1 MEDDVVIRTQLF
13 HNQVRECII
22 CSLLFITLYILS
34 YLVIDRFKKNTD
46 FTADSKE
53 DATVN
58 RIALCMCTFT
68 LAVSAG
74 AVFLLP
80 FSIISNEIL
89 LSFPENYYIQWLNGS
104 LLHGLWNLVFLFS
117 NISLVFL
124 MPFAYFFTESE
135 GFTGSKQGIM
145 ARVHE
150 TAVVLFLLTFLI
162 LGISWVAFAIINND
176 AASRESLYDLWD
188 YYLPYLHS
196 CVSLFGVMLFL
207 SCTPFGL
214 SRIFTIT
221 GHLLVK
227 PRPLEDLD
235 EQLNCTIFEEAA
247 LAHKLNGKLST
258 CWVFFSTESL
268 KHQFLAIHARRLKLE
283 MRRRTSAWQRN
294 LCYLLAM
301 LLLLVLTGIS
311 VLVVGFHILQL
322 LIDETAMPKGMQ
334 DPPLGK
340 VSLSMFGSLGAAM
353 EVVLI
358 FYLWVSSV
366 VGFYNSPL
374 FIKLTPRKQ
383 DTTMTKIIGNCVSL
397 LVLSSALPVFSR
409 TLGITNFDLLG
420 HFGRFNWL
428 GNFYIVF
435 LYNMLFASLTAICL
449 FKKFTKTIQAELLF
463 AFGLERFPLP
473 ITRASNSV
481 KVDPTNSKRLL

>member
-1 MEDDVVIRTQLF
+1 MEDDVIIRTQLF

-22 CSLLFITLYILS
+22 CALLFTTLYILS
-34 YLVIDRFKKNTD
+34 YLVITRFKKNAEFATD
-46 FTADSKE
+46 NIE

-58 RIALCMCTFT
+58 RITLWMCTFT

-89 LSFPENYYIQWLNGS
+89 LSLPENYYMQWLNGS

-135 GFTGSKQGIM
+135 GFAGSRKGVM
-145 ARVHE
+145 ARVYE
-150 TAVVLFLLTFLI
+150 TFVVLFLLTLLI
-162 LGISWVAFAIINND
+162 LGIVWVASAIIDND

-188 YYLPYLHS
+188 YYLPYLYS
-196 CVSLFGVMLFL
+196 CISLFGVLL
-207 SCTPFGL
+207 LLLCTPFGL
-214 SRIFTIT
+214 SRMFTVT
-221 GHLLVK
+221 GQLLVK
-227 PRPLEDLD
+227 PRLLEDLD
-235 EQLNCTIFEEAA
+235 EQLNCTRFEEAA
-247 LAHKLNGKLST
+247 VVHKLNGKLSS
-258 CWVFFSTESL
+258 CWVFFSVESL
-268 KHQFLAIHARRLKLE
+268 KTQFLSIHARRLKLE
-283 MRRRTSAWQRN
+283 MRRRASPWQRN
-294 LCYLLAM
+294 LGYPLAM
-301 LLLLVLTGIS
+301 LLLLALTGIS
-311 VLVVGFHILQL
+311 VLLVGFHVFEL

-340 VSLSMFGSLGAAM
+340 DSLSMFGSLGAAV

-358 FYLWVSSV
+358 FYLMVSSV
-366 VGFYNSPL
+366 VGFYSSPL
-374 FIKLTPRKQ
+374 FIKLAPRKQ

-420 HFGRFNWL
+420 NFGRFDWL
-428 GNFYIVF
+428 GNFYIIF
-435 LYNMLFASLTAICL
+435 LYNMLFAGLTAMCL
-449 FKKFTKTIQAELLF
+449 VKKFTRAIQAELLH
-463 AFGLERFPLP
+463 AFGLDRLPLP
-473 ITRASNSV
+473 VSRSSISAQMGS
-481 KVDPTNSKRLL
+481 PNSKRLL